1 MARGL
6 FLAFPGHGHV
16 NPTIGLVNELIRKG
30 DEIIYICSEEFRSK
44 FENTGAKFIGF
55 DLDLSDF
62 DGKNT
67 IDNMGERFLKI
78 FKNIL
83 NLAIEQEGEFDYIV
97 VDPFIR
103 PGTKIVEKFKVKKV
117 ITIST
122 TFAIN
127 KEFSERILKSMS
139 QDKSTIDK
147 MTENFIKLKPE
158 FEKLGKEFSISFPEK
173 PIELI
178 TGVKN
183 DLTIVFTSKYYQPN
197 AEVFDET
204 YKFVGPSIFD
214 RRELEDF
221 KIENSKNKKIVYI
234 SLGTIANTNIEFY
247 KNCFNALGSRED
259 LMVIMSVG
267 KKINI
272 SDLGQIP
279 TNFKLY
285 NYVPQL
291 EVLKKVDLFITHGGM
306 NSSSEGLYNNVPL
319 IVVPQFGDQPV
330 VAKRVEELGA
340 GVPLMGDIS
349 PLAIEN
355 AVNKILSDNSYKEN
369 AKKVGESLRECG
381 GYKKAA
387 EAIYEAIDNVEVLV

>member
-16 NPTIGLVNELIRKG
+16 NPTIGLVNELIKKG

-44 FENTGAKFIGF
+44 FENTGAKFVGF

-67 IDNMGERFLKI
+67 INNMGERFLKI

-83 NLAIEQEGEFDYIV
+83 NLAIQQEGEFDYIV

-103 PGTKIVEKFKVKKV
+103 PGAKIVEKFKVKKV

-139 QDKSTIDK
+139 QNKSDK

-158 FEKLGKEFSISFPEK
+158 FEKLGKEFGISFPEK

-178 TGVKN
+178 MGVKN

-221 KIENSKNKKIVYI
+221 KIENSENKKIVYI

-247 KNCFNALGSRED
+247 KNCFKALGSRED
-259 LMVIMSVG
+259 LIVVMSVG

-272 SDLGQIP
+272 SDLGKIP
-279 TNFKLY
+279 TNFKMY

-340 GVPLMGDIS
+340 GLPLMGDIS

-369 AKKVGESLRECG
+369 AKKVGESLRESG
-381 GYKKAA
+381 GYKRAA
-387 EAIYEAIDNVEVLV
+387 EVIHQAIY

>member
-247 KNCFNALGSRED
+247 KNCFKALGSRED

-381 GYKKAA
+381 GYKRAA
-387 EAIYEAIDNVEVLV
+387 EAIHKVI

>member
-67 IDNMGERFLKI
+67 INNMGERFLKI

-247 KNCFNALGSRED
+247 KNCFKALGSRED

-387 EAIYEAIDNVEVLV
+387 EAIHKVI

>member
-158 FEKLGKEFSISFPEK
+158 FEKLGKEFGISFPKK

-247 KNCFNALGSRED
+247 KNCFKALGSRED

-355 AVNKILSDNSYKEN
+355 AVNKILSDSSYKEN

-387 EAIYEAIDNVEVLV
+387 EAIHKVI

>member
-1 MARGL
+1 M
-6 FLAFPGHGHV
+6 
-16 NPTIGLVNELIRKG
+16 
-30 DEIIYICSEEFRSK
+30 
-44 FENTGAKFIGF
+44 
-55 DLDLSDF
+55 
-62 DGKNT
+62 
-67 IDNMGERFLKI
+67 
-78 FKNIL
+78 
-83 NLAIEQEGEFDYIV
+83 EQEGEFDYIV

-158 FEKLGKEFSISFPEK
+158 FEKLGKEFGISFPKK

-221 KIENSKNKKIVYI
+221 KIENSKNKKIIYI

-247 KNCFNALGSRED
+247 KNCFKALGSRED

-387 EAIYEAIDNVEVLV
+387 EAIHKVI

>member
-247 KNCFNALGSRED
+247 KNCFKALGSRED

-387 EAIYEAIDNVEVLV
+387 EAIHKVI

>member
-158 FEKLGKEFSISFPEK
+158 FEKLRKEFGISFPEK

-247 KNCFNALGSRED
+247 KNCFKALGSRED

-355 AVNKILSDNSYKEN
+355 AVNKILSDSSYKEN

-387 EAIYEAIDNVEVLV
+387 EAIHKVI